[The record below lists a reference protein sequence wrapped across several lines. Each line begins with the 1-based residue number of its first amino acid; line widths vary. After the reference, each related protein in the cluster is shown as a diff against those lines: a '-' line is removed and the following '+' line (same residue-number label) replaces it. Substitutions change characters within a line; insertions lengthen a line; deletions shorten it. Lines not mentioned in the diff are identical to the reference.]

1 MPGMQTFSTDDGV
14 IIRLDT
20 GDLVLESI
28 RKACAD
34 FDIHTGAVI
43 SAIGTMRNLHVHYLH
58 TDDLDE
64 PERNTFLEFDGA
76 WEVSG
81 VQGLIADGEPHLHIT
96 AYDGERTI
104 AGHLED
110 GNEVN
115 ALFEVYIKRLDELR
129 LTRAKNEDEVSILV
143 EE

>member
-1 MPGMQTFSTDDGV
+1 METFPTEDGV
-14 IIRLDT
+14 VVRIDT
-20 GDLVLESI
+20 GEQVLESI
-28 RKACAD
+28 REACAD
-34 FDIHTGAVI
+34 HDVHTGAVI
-43 SAIGTMRNLHVHYLH
+43 TAIGTLRNLHVHYLH
-58 TDDLDE
+58 TSDLDE

-81 VQGLIADGEPHLHIT
+81 VQGMIADGEPHLHVT

-115 ALFEVYIKRLDELR
+115 ALFEVYVKRIDELR
-129 LTRAKNEDEVSILV
+129 LTRAPNEDDVSVLV